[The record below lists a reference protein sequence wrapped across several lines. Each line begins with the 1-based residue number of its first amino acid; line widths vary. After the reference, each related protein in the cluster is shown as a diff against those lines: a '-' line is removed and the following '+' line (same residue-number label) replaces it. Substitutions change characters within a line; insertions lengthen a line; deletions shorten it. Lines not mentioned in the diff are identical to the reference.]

1 MVVVARN
8 RSSRSTYLD
17 NRNNSVHVTNKNST
31 HKDSIQEETIRI
43 DKWLWTAR
51 FFKTRSLAS
60 EAVNGGKVHLNGQR
74 VKAGRAVKVGDD
86 MSIQKDATFYEIK
99 VLGINK
105 TRRPAKEAQ
114 QLYEE
119 TELSIARRE
128 QELQIKK
135 LAAATRPVPQ
145 RRPDKRQREQL
156 RNFKHNQ

>member
-1 MVVVARN
+1 MVVVARH
-8 RSSRSTYLD
+8 RRSRSTYLD
-17 NRNNSVHVTNKNST
+17 NRSNSVHVTNKNST
-31 HKDSIQEETIRI
+31 REDSIRI

-86 MSIQKDATFYEIK
+86 MSIQKDATFYEVK